1 VTEQLN
7 FDGIDWTLVENSILK
22 WSTAWLTCA
31 TIPDDA
37 VTVSSQS
44 IDFGD
49 ISKGN
54 ALFWERI
61 PSGTS
66 GAQEL
71 SCGYITAVP
80 GDTSYA
86 DITLGSIPADADFLR
101 IKVSSL
107 TRTTSPTAPTP
118 GNMMTGAID
127 PIPPM
132 GKAFVAH
139 DAFIPLEQANPI
151 ARAIEFIND
160 GGTLKLRRIQSIGKD
175 NLIDDCV
182 LNWAPGN
189 STAIFDWVN
198 GGIALNPGAFTYGA
212 AKGQPIYYVGDKNS
226 GSETGSTMTRTYDRG
241 GANQMSLTDPTDFQ
255 SVYSLSAVIEP
266 GYFKTDPVLGAPT
279 SKSVLRAGYQYRAQ
293 PVSGGYSTLSYTGTA
308 IGTPAASRHV
318 LVMVFSGNAGTNSA
332 SFPASLANLTMTAKD
347 ASGTTVGT
355 ITASKLAGADA
366 LAWPSVSIWIAAV
379 PDGVTV
385 DLSGT
390 YTESNATVADAVL
403 IYSLYNFSSY
413 SAVATCSGHQN
424 GTEGS
429 NLTASLSTASGG
441 FAFVAA
447 NHLDGDESSGGAIL
461 GGVSAPGIHGIGGYF
476 STPYNFEGAVQPTTG
491 TSLSLAMQFETNRHT
506 ALCGVS
512 LA

>member
-1 VTEQLN
+1 MTESLD
-7 FDGIDWTLVENSILK
+7 FDGVDWTLVENSILK

-37 VTVSSQS
+37 VTISAQV

-54 ALFWERI
+54 ALYFDRI
-61 PSGTS
+61 PSGAS
-66 GAQEL
+66 NAQERT
-71 SCGYITAVP
+71 CGYITAIP
-80 GDTSYA
+80 GETSYT
-86 DITLGSIPADADFLR
+86 DITLGPIPADADFLR
-101 IKVSSL
+101 VKVSSL

-118 GNMMTGAID
+118 DNMMTGALT
-127 PIPPM
+127 PIPPA
-132 GKAFVAH
+132 GAAFVAH

-182 LNWAPGN
+182 ENWAPGN
-189 STAIFDWVN
+189 DTSAFDWVN
-198 GGIALNPGAFTYGA
+198 GGTALNPGAFTYGT
-212 AKGQPIYYVGDKNS
+212 AKGQPIYYLGDKNS
-226 GSETGSTMTRTYDRG
+226 GSETGATMTRTYDRG
-241 GANQMSLTDPTDFQ
+241 GANQMSLSDPTNFR
-255 SVYSLSAVIEP
+255 SIYSLSASIEP
-266 GYFKTDPVLGAPT
+266 GYFKTDPVLGVPT
-279 SKSVLRAGYQYRAQ
+279 AKSVLRAGYQYRL
-293 PVSGGYSTLSYTGTA
+293 PPSSGGYSTLSYTGTA
-308 IGTPAASRHV
+308 IGVPAASRHV
-318 LVMVFSGNAGTNSA
+318 LMMVFSGNAGTNSA
-332 SFPASLANLTMTAKD
+332 SFPASLANLTVTAKD
-347 ASGTTVGT
+347 ASGATVGT
-355 ITASKLAGADA
+355 VTATKLTSADA

-403 IYSLYNFSSY
+403 VFSLYNFSSA

-429 NLTASLSTASGG
+429 NLTASLATASGG
-441 FAFVAA
+441 FAFVAG

-461 GGVSAPGIHGIGGYF
+461 GGVSAPGFHAIGGYF
-476 STPYNFEGAVQPTTG
+476 VAPYCFEGAVQPTTG
-491 TSLSLAMQFETNRHT
+491 SGLSLAMQFETNRHT

-512 LA
+512 LS